1 VAARTATRLDSG
13 KACIGSPQIRNV
25 ATIGGNV
32 ANAAACADT
41 LPVLVCL
48 DEELCRS
55 CGLCVTVC
63 APGALDV
70 LETP

>member
-1 VAARTATRLDSG
+1 
-13 KACIGSPQIRNV
+13 V